1 LHLVLAATRLDPL
14 RPGNPDFDLVGPG
27 WLSAATFSLAAI
39 LHGMAVV
46 AIANR
51 YSHTIPP
58 QSTSR
63 ARRVRA
69 ILPLI
74 PPILLVVP
82 FFLVLVPLAIGLA
95 IALVGSQVGLV
106 VRAVRSR
113 AALLAG
119 RIAVGILVVFLLPGT
134 VTDLRDVIVRHDD
147 GASSTPNSHR

>member
-1 LHLVLAATRLDPL
+1 
-14 RPGNPDFDLVGPG
+14 
-27 WLSAATFSLAAI
+27 
-39 LHGMAVV
+39 M
-46 AIANR
+46 
-51 YSHTIPP
+51 
-58 QSTSR
+58 
-63 ARRVRA
+63 RA
-69 ILPLI
+69 IVPLI

-95 IALVGSQVGLV
+95 IALIGSQVGLV

-147 GASSTPNSHR
+147 AASSTPNSHR